1 MTKSIPTLLQQAFE
15 AAVQAAQAHYAIAPY
30 IPEQPKGKV
39 VVIGFGKAGAAMAQ
53 ALEQQWPHSTTAPL
67 SGVVVVPY
75 GSSLATKHIRIIEA
89 SHPVPDT
96 NSVAAAEALQQAV
109 SHLHA
114 DDLVICLISGGG
126 SSLLCQPIEGLSL
139 ETKQSINQQLLA
151 SGATIGEINC
161 VRRHLSAIKG
171 GRLATACAPASVLN
185 LIISDVPGDN
195 PTNIASGPTVAD
207 PSTCAQALEI
217 LNQYQIQVPIEI
229 KNALLDATWESPKP
243 QSPELPSITT
253 HLIATPHHSLEKA
266 AQFLQKEGVNTL
278 ILGDA
283 IEADANEV
291 AKVMAAIAKSI
302 QQYHQPVAP
311 PAVIL
316 SGGETN
322 VRVTGSGEGGR
333 NVEFLLALLIYLR
346 GAKGIHALS
355 ADTDGVDG
363 ALPVAGAYFTDQS
376 YRQALNL
383 KLDPSI
389 YLNNN
394 DAHSFFKVLQQ
405 QLITGP
411 TYTNVNDF
419 RAIFVEKNTAS

>member
-15 AAVQAAQAHYAIAPY
+15 IGVQAAQAQYAIAPY

-53 ALEQQWPHSTTAPL
+53 ALEQHWPYPATAL

-75 GSSLATKHIRIIEA
+75 GSSLPTTHIRIIEA
-89 SHPVPDT
+89 SHPVPDA
-96 NSVAAAEALQQAV
+96 NSVLAAETLLHAV
-109 SHLHA
+109 NHLDA

-126 SSLLCQPIEGLSL
+126 SSLLCLPIDGLCL
-139 ETKQSINQQLLA
+139 KTKQSINQQLLV

-171 GRLATACAPASVLN
+171 GRLAAACAPAAVLN

-195 PTNIASGPTVAD
+195 PINIASGPTVAD

-217 LNQYQIQVPIEI
+217 LDQYQIQVPIEV
-229 KNALLDATWESPKP
+229 KNALLDSAWESPKP
-243 QSPELPSITT
+243 YSPQLPPITT

-266 AQFLQKEGVNTL
+266 AQFLQKEGINTL

-283 IEADANEV
+283 IEADAKEV
-291 AKVMAAIAKSI
+291 AKIMAAIAKSI
-302 QQYHQPVAP
+302 QQYHQPIAP

-316 SGGETN
+316 SGGETS
-322 VRVTGSGEGGR
+322 VRVTGSGVGGR
-333 NVEFLLALLIYLR
+333 NVEFLLALLTYLR
-346 GAKGIHALS
+346 GTKGIHALS

-363 ALPVAGAYFTDQS
+363 AAPVAGAYFTDQS
-376 YRQALNL
+376 YRHAL
-383 KLDPSI
+383 KLQLDPKT
-389 YLNNN
+389 YLDNN

-411 TYTNVNDF
+411 THTNVNDF
-419 RAIFVEKNTAS
+419 RAVFVE

>member
-1 MTKSIPTLLQQAFE
+1 MTKAIPTLLQQAFE
-15 AAVQAAQAHYAIAPY
+15 IGVQAAQAQYAIAPY

-53 ALEQQWPHSTTAPL
+53 ALEQHWPYPATAL

-75 GSSLATKHIRIIEA
+75 GSSLPTTHIRIIEA
-89 SHPVPDT
+89 SHPVPDS
-96 NSVAAAEALQQAV
+96 NSVLAAETLLHAV
-109 SHLHA
+109 NHLDA

-126 SSLLCQPIEGLSL
+126 SSLLCLPIDGLCL
-139 ETKQSINQQLLA
+139 KTKQSINQQLLV

-171 GRLATACAPASVLN
+171 GRLAAACAPAAVLN

-195 PTNIASGPTVAD
+195 PINIASGPTVAD
-207 PSTCAQALEI
+207 PSTCAQALAI
-217 LNQYQIQVPIEI
+217 LDQYQIQVPIEV
-229 KNALLDATWESPKP
+229 KNALLDSAWESPKP
-243 QSPELPSITT
+243 YSPQLPPITT

-266 AQFLQKEGVNTL
+266 AQFLQKESINTL

-283 IEADANEV
+283 IEADAKEV
-291 AKVMAAIAKSI
+291 AKIMAAIAKSI
-302 QQYHQPVAP
+302 QQYHQPIAP

-316 SGGETN
+316 SGGETS
-322 VRVTGSGEGGR
+322 VRVTGSGVGGR
-333 NVEFLLALLIYLR
+333 NVEFLLALLTHLR
-346 GAKGIHALS
+346 GTKGIHALS

-363 ALPVAGAYFTDQS
+363 AAPVAGAYFTDQS
-376 YRQALNL
+376 YRHALNL
-383 KLDPSI
+383 QLDPKT
-389 YLNNN
+389 YLDNN

-411 TYTNVNDF
+411 THTNVNDF
-419 RAIFVEKNTAS
+419 RAVFVE